1 VFIMIFQKRDLEI
14 CMAIYRYGGMLP
26 LRLILSMFWP
36 DAKTPRAAQKRIAKL
51 AENEYLNR
59 PTKFQW
65 RTKPIPEAFCTNGWR
80 GILKVAEHQGVV
92 VPSPK
97 NSGENQMRELEKALR
112 KKGIRWV
119 RQPKWHQLLHDIQA
133 IDFRIAVEK
142 SVEGI
147 PSMFL
152 DAWIN
157 EGEFRAHG
165 DEIEYTLKGPGG
177 LGRRAKKK
185 VIPDGYFALGYRFL
199 DQDGVVRR
207 SKDRFLLE
215 IDGGTHHLERFGH
228 EKVVP
233 GFEYVINSP
242 EYKNRFGHN
251 SGLWLVV
258 TTGEQRMKHLKEKTE
273 ELLRGNAIVFL
284 FSYFKKLE
292 KTNLLL
298 DAVWW
303 QGGRK
308 REPRPMIDQT
318 LLWGD
323 DGRVASDSDESAP
336 AVGGRNNRGFSG
348 MISL

>member
-1 VFIMIFQKRDLEI
+1 MIFQERDQEI
-14 CMAIYRYGGMLP
+14 CLAIYRYGGMLP

-36 DAKTPRAAQKRIAKL
+36 DATTPRAAQKRIAKL
-51 AENEYLNR
+51 AENKYLNR

-80 GILKVAEHQGVV
+80 GILKVAGNQGVV
-92 VPSPK
+92 VTPPT

-119 RQPKWHQLLHDIQA
+119 RSGKWHQLHHDFKI

-142 SVEGI
+142 AVEDI

-157 EGEFRAHG
+157 EGEFRANG
-165 DEIEYTLKGPGG
+165 DEIEYTLNRPGRTG
-177 LGRRAKKK
+177 KRVKKT
-185 VIPDGYFALGYRFL
+185 VIPDGYFALVYRFL
-199 DQDGVVRR
+199 DQEGVVPR

-215 IDGGTHHLERFGH
+215 IDGGTHHLERFGY

-233 GFEYVINSP
+233 GYEYVVRSLK
-242 EYKNRFGHN
+242 YKKRFGHN
-251 SGLWLVV
+251 SGRWLVV
-258 TTGEQRMKHLKEKTE
+258 TTGEQRMRHLIEKTE
-273 ELLRGNAIVFL
+273 ELLTKRAYVFM
-284 FSYFKKLE
+284 FSYFEKLE
-292 KTNLLL
+292 TDNVLL

-308 REPRPMIDQT
+308 REPRPMIDRT
-318 LLWGD
+318 LLWGHD
-323 DGRVASDSDESAP
+323 SLLASELDEPAP
-336 AVGGRNNRGFSG
+336 EAVGGDAQRFEGT
-348 MISL
+348 ISL